1 MGKSVSE
8 ETFASQQVG
17 RFKCRYRSSVAGPSV
32 PFRAF
37 QAYRDERRTLW
48 PRPTSQAGYLAA
60 IFDEM
65 PQTWA
70 HVRRWAAFASG
81 YTESKHCSS
90 VSGEWDWALIYGSC
104 PGALG
109 YRQLDFWQFIEW
121 LHDLATQWTD
131 SQSASVTAEFIKR
144 LLGGK
149 KDPVFVQN
157 STQTHNACPY
167 LLAQCHRFAER
178 TTSNGKHRTEGA
190 ADLRAPV
197 YFHHPSSKPDT
208 RFLGNRID
216 GTGAVG
222 VVKF

>member
-1 MGKSVSE
+1 
-8 ETFASQQVG
+8 
-17 RFKCRYRSSVAGPSV
+17 
-32 PFRAF
+32 
-37 QAYRDERRTLW
+37 
-48 PRPTSQAGYLAA
+48 
-60 IFDEM
+60 M

-81 YTESKHCSS
+81 YKESKHCSS
-90 VSGEWDWALIYGSC
+90 VSREWDWALIYGSC

-121 LHDLATQWTD
+121 LHDLETQWTD

-149 KDPVFVQN
+149 EDPVFLGKTAHKLIMHVLVF
-157 STQTHNACPY
+157 SAMPV
-167 LLAQCHRFAER
+167 R
-178 TTSNGKHRTEGA
+178 TTPNGKHRTEGA

-197 YFHHPSSKPDT
+197 YFQHPSSKPDT
-208 RFLGNRID
+208 RFLGNRIE

>member
-1 MGKSVSE
+1 
-8 ETFASQQVG
+8 
-17 RFKCRYRSSVAGPSV
+17 
-32 PFRAF
+32 
-37 QAYRDERRTLW
+37 
-48 PRPTSQAGYLAA
+48 
-60 IFDEM
+60 M

-90 VSGEWDWALIYGSC
+90 VSREWDWALIYGSC

-121 LHDLATQWTD
+121 LHDLETQWTD

-149 KDPVFVQN
+149 EDPVFLGKTAHKLIMHVLVF
-157 STQTHNACPY
+157 SAMPV
-167 LLAQCHRFAER
+167 R
-178 TTSNGKHRTEGA
+178 TTPNGKHRTEGA

-197 YFHHPSSKPDT
+197 YFQHPSSKPDT
-208 RFLGNRID
+208 RFLGNRIE